1 MFGSLYGIERMVYIQ
16 QIFVDNKP
24 AGLLAYLKL
33 APLKAVVDAMM
44 SYIDST
50 SGPKDLAL
58 HLFYLNLGQV

>member
-1 MFGSLYGIERMVYIQ
+1 MVCIQ

-33 APLKAVVDAMM
+33 APLKAVMSAMK